1 MQITAKLPFAL
12 EAVRELK
19 IVQRLNTHGTAYLS
33 GILSNDSME
42 AINGFTEKTPVEI
55 KISNPEKNKHI
66 VFYGT
71 PCSMKTKH
79 RNGVIEWFLLLK
91 DSSIFLDLQKKSKSF
106 QDKNNTYKNIFDTLL
121 SSYHG
126 SCVDT
131 VSNNKCLNQPLI
143 QYEETDWEFLIR
155 TASNLGAAIYS
166 NPISDKPGISLG
178 VPKGSSY
185 QEPKI
190 AKQIS
195 KDDQNGI
202 SCRFESYE
210 DYQIGDTITDGSFS
224 FTITEKV
231 TRLRK
236 GLLSYSYVGQNS
248 EAMTQKPQKNSR
260 LKGNSIKGEVIAV
273 KEDLLKVKLSI
284 DSHQSKSEACWFPL
298 ATPYA
303 AEGSAGFYAIPQVG
317 ESINLYFPSFQEKD
331 AIVWYANR
339 LDSNDNPNVSRPPI
353 KRFGTEEGKD
363 LKMSPNQLSFSASKN
378 KLLLSLDEKNG
389 ILLKSR
395 KDIHLK
401 TPKNLLSRS
410 HTLEMESQD
419 KIILSTL
426 TSSIVV
432 DDIVHIKG

>member
-1 MQITAKLPFAL
+1 MQITAKLPFVT
-12 EAVRELK
+12 EAVRDLK
-19 IVQRLNTHGTAYLS
+19 IIQRLNNHGTAYLS
-33 GILSNDSME
+33 GMLSNDSME
-42 AINGFTEKTPVEI
+42 AINGLTEKTPVEL
-55 KISNPEKNKHI
+55 KISNPEGNKHT

-106 QDKNNTYKNIFDTLL
+106 QDKNNTYKNIFDTIL
-121 SSYHG
+121 SSYGG
-126 SCVDT
+126 SCIDT
-131 VSNNKCLNQPLI
+131 ASKNNRLNHPLI
-143 QYEETDWEFLIR
+143 QYEETDWQFLIR
-155 TASNLGAAIYS
+155 AASNIGAAIYS
-166 NPISDKPGISLG
+166 NPLSDKPGICLG
-178 VPKGSSY
+178 VPRGSSY

-190 AKQIS
+190 ARLSS
-195 KDDQNGI
+195 KDDHNRI
-202 SCRFESYE
+202 SCRFESYQ
-210 DYQIGDTITDGSFS
+210 DYQIGDTITDGSLS
-224 FTITEKV
+224 LTITEKV

-248 EAMTQKPQKNSR
+248 EAISQNPQKNLR
-260 LKGNSIKGEVIAV
+260 LKGNSIKGNVIAV
-273 KEDLLKVKLSI
+273 KEDLLKVQLSI

-317 ESINLYFPSFQEKD
+317 ENINLYFPSFEEKD

-339 LDSNDNPNVSRPPI
+339 LDSNDNPNVNRPPI
-353 KRFGTEEGKD
+353 KRFGTEDGKE
-363 LKMSPNQLSFSASKN
+363 LKLSPNQLSFSASKN
-378 KLLLSLDEKNG
+378 KLLLSLDQKNG

-401 TPKNLLSRS
+401 TPKNLLSRC

-419 KIILSTL
+419 KIILSTP
-426 TSSIVV
+426 SCSIIV

>member
-1 MQITAKLPFAL
+1 MQITAKLPFAT

-19 IVQRLNTHGTAYLS
+19 IVQRLNTHGIAYLS
-33 GILSNDSME
+33 GMLSNDSME
-42 AINGFTEKTPVEI
+42 AINDLTEKTPVDI
-55 KISNPEKNKHI
+55 KISNPEGNKHT

-79 RNGVIEWFLLLK
+79 RNGVIEYFLLLK
-91 DSSIFLDLQKKSKSF
+91 DSSIFLDLQKNFKSF
-106 QDKNNTYKNIFDTLL
+106 QDKNNTYKNIFDTIL

-131 VSNNKCLNQPLI
+131 VSNNKPLNQPLI

-155 TASNLGAAIYS
+155 TASILGAAIYS
-166 NPISDKPGISLG
+166 NPLSNKPGICLG
-178 VPKGSSY
+178 VPKGNSY

-190 AKQIS
+190 AKQS
-195 KDDQNGI
+195 YKDDHNRI

-224 FTITEKV
+224 LTITEKV
-231 TRLRK
+231 IRLRK
-236 GLLSYSYVGQNS
+236 GLLSYSYVGQDS
-248 EAMTQKPQKNSR
+248 EAMTQKPKKNSR
-260 LKGNSIKGEVIAV
+260 LKGSSIEGKVIAV

-284 DSHQSKSEACWFPL
+284 DSHQSKSEACLFPL

-317 ESINLYFPSFQEKD
+317 ESINLYFPSFEEKD
-331 AIVWYANR
+331 AIVWYTNR
-339 LDSNDNPNVSRPPI
+339 LDSNDNPNVSRPSI
-353 KRFGTEEGKD
+353 KRFGTEDGKE

-378 KLLLSLDEKNG
+378 KLLLSLDQKNG

-401 TPKNLLSRS
+401 TPKNLLSRC